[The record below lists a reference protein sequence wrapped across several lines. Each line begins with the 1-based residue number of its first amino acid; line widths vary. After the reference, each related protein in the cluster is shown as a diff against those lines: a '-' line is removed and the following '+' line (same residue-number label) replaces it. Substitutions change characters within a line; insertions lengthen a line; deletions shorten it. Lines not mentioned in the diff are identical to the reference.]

1 MRISLGSVLFP
12 SQPDPARI
20 TLYFEFDTV
29 ITKFKSLLDQAFIL
43 ASLKEPLREVMSVE
57 FGEEEV
63 LQSDVLVPAP
73 DGKRAADRPKGYAA

>member
-1 MRISLGSVLFP
+1 MT
-12 SQPDPARI
+12 AC
-20 TLYFEFDTV
+20 
-29 ITKFKSLLDQAFIL
+29 LLAQAFIL
-43 ASLKEPLREVMSVE
+43 ASLKEPLWEVVSVE